1 MRRQRLL
8 DLCEIGFERRL
19 IRSTR
24 ADHVLLDAGDIL
36 VKLGHRFL
44 ENLCLLQDAFYSSHM
59 LTLTLEQ
66 FVNVLLDLAH
76 DERMLLIGKQVW
88 ADLSVLVDIVHELL
102 LLVN

>member
-1 MRRQRLL
+1 
-8 DLCEIGFERRL
+8 
-19 IRSTR
+19 
-24 ADHVLLDAGDIL
+24 
-36 VKLGHRFL
+36 
-44 ENLCLLQDAFYSSHM
+44 M